1 MYDVRVSRSDPFAFL
16 AQEGAQRDVVEGLR
30 KIGSDWKTLWTDCP
44 RGDWLLGIAVR
55 LGVDRHA
62 LVRASIGCARTAVD
76 LFEGPEAR
84 AVLDV
89 ADRWTRGEATDA
101 DVASAKRDLDAASK
115 RIVDPS
121 VDAAARSALAVAMG
135 IVDRDT
141 DVLPS
146 AAAFAAE
153 ATLVSTIDCGLEMAM
168 GWAHGKTADA
178 VRTAIP
184 WDEVDR
190 CTKVA

>member
-1 MYDVRVSRSDPFAFL
+1 M
-16 AQEGAQRDVVEGLR
+16 
-30 KIGSDWKTLWTDCP
+30 
-44 RGDWLLGIAVR
+44 
-55 LGVDRHA
+55 
-62 LVRASIGCARTAVD
+62 
-76 LFEGPEAR
+76 
-84 AVLDV
+84 LDV